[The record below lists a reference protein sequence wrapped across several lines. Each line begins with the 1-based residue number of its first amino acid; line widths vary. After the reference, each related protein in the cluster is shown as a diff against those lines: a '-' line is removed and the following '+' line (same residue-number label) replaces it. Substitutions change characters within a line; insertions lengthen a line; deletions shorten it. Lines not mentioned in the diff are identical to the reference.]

1 MEKRI
6 NLFHAEPNAYKAIMG
21 IEQYLDTTPLSHTL
35 GELVKIRASQ
45 INGCAYCLNMHTKDA
60 LKYGETPQR
69 IFVLNT
75 WRETNFFTEEEQAVL
90 ALTEE
95 MTLISDQGVTEETYQ
110 NAARVLGEQKLAQV
124 MMAIVAI
131 NAWNRIG
138 VATRLHPA
146 KDA

>member
-6 NLFHAEPNAYKAIMG
+6 NIFQTEPETYKTLMG
-21 IEQYLDTTPLSHTL
+21 IEHYLEATALSHTVK
-35 GELVKIRASQ
+35 ELIKIRASQ

-69 IFVLNT
+69 IYVVSA
-75 WRETNFFTEEEQAVL
+75 WRETDLFTEEEQAVL

-95 MTLISDQGVTEETYQ
+95 MTLISQKGVSEETYK
-110 NAARVLGEQKLAQV
+110 NAARLFDEHQLAQI